1 MSRSI
6 RGARHSAGTLA
17 AGVALVVLA
26 AACSRA
32 ASPPPEPR
40 PVRTIVVS
48 GAQAS
53 GVTNYTG
60 EIKARYETDLSFQV
74 GGKIVSRAVD
84 AGAFVKQGAVLAQL
98 DQTDQRVSVEGARA
112 AVTAARA
119 ELERAKT
126 EETRYRD
133 LLERGLTTRASYL
146 QQQTAV
152 KTGQSKL
159 EQATAELQLNEQRL
173 AYTTLRAD
181 HDGIVTRLYAEVG
194 GVVASGQRVLSV
206 ARPEELEAQFDVPD
220 GRVDEIRGVKT
231 VRVAL
236 LSDPGSQYDAAIREI
251 APIADAATR
260 TYQVKATVAAI
271 GGRSPGANGAQSPNL
286 RLGTSVTVA
295 VPDAGARAAVP
306 LPATSLFQQDH
317 GPAVWIVRD
326 DLTLELRPV
335 RVERFES
342 DSVLISDGVAVGER
356 VVTAGVHR
364 LAAGERVRLLEGNG
378 NE

>member
-1 MSRSI
+1 MNGEGTMSISI
-6 RGARHSAGTLA
+6 RGARHCAGTLA
-17 AGVALVVLA
+17 AGLALAVLA
-26 AACSRA
+26 AACHREAPS
-32 ASPPPEPR
+32 PPEPR
-40 PVRTIVVS
+40 LVRTIVVS
-48 GAQAS
+48 GAQS
-53 GVTNYTG
+53 GAFANYTG

-74 GGKIVSRAVD
+74 GGKIVSRSVD

-98 DQTDQRVSVEGARA
+98 DQTDQRVSVEGARS
-112 AVTAARA
+112 AVAAARA

-126 EETRYRD
+126 EEARYRD

-159 EQATAELQLNEQRL
+159 EQATSELQLNEQRL

-181 HDGIVTRLYAEVG
+181 HDGVVTRLYAEVG

-206 ARPEELEAQFDVPD
+206 ARPEQLEAVFDVPD
-220 GRVDEIRGVKT
+220 GRVDEIRGVKA

-236 LSDPGSQYDAAIREI
+236 LSDPSAQYDSTIREI
-251 APIADAATR
+251 APMADAATR
-260 TYQVKATVAAI
+260 TYQIKAAI
-271 GGRSPGANGAQSPNL
+271 ASESAHL

-295 VPDAGARAAVP
+295 VPESGSATAVA
-306 LPATSLFQQDH
+306 LPATALFQQDH

-335 RVERFES
+335 NVARYES
-342 DSVLISDGVAVGER
+342 DSVLLSSGVSTGER

-364 LAAGERVRLLEGNG
+364 LGAGEHVRLMEDNH
-378 NE
+378 E